1 MKSIIQEK
9 IKTLWY
15 VVIFFYGRYTKEV
28 VLRDLIFVGVIIAE
42 MAGITISGKFLDAT
56 LEVIR
61 ASTGTFNIQEYLAT
75 DSFYFLAISLLLLI
89 VVIVGRN
96 VRANIATNVADKVWK
111 DTSLEVMGK
120 ISNTN
125 LQDIE
130 KPKLQN
136 LIDFIPNYSITNML
150 LSYEAFSAIVYQVAR
165 GTTAFIILS
174 SHLGWT
180 SLILI
185 IFVLPEVLLGHF
197 NRKRIQLYDD
207 NQMSRLKLTS
217 YIYFTLG
224 MDIRNFMELR
234 VDNTY
239 DFLRKRYKKEREEY
253 LDGLFERRKH
263 FTIDNTFGS
272 VSGQLFKYVYII
284 YLVAHVIINKIT
296 IGTFSALFNYVE
308 VVYSSALT
316 ALNTL
321 SLLDTNLAY
330 ASKYF
335 ELVHYQG
342 FGDEKQGFA
351 KLGKKVPSLVFN
363 NLDFAYPDQPERKVL
378 ENINL
383 TIKPGEKVAFFGG
396 DGSGKSSLI
405 KILTGLY
412 EVTSGDYQIGEYS
425 IRELARGELKRK
437 MAVTFQNFVNYN
449 FSIRENITLTSE
461 KKNID
466 MDLYKKVIKICEI
479 DKFMKKENITD
490 KLILGKYLDGKELSP
505 GYWQRLAIARMLY
518 RNRDIFI
525 MDEPFAFIDAPSRDF
540 ILRNIIDFVGPK
552 RTLILITR
560 DTDMLDEFDR
570 IYMFDDGHIVEAGN
584 WRELMKRKGKFYKE
598 VKLNQ

>member
-9 IKTLWY
+9 LKTLWY
-15 VVIFFYGRYTKEV
+15 VVVFFYGRYTKEV
-28 VLRDLIFVGVIIAE
+28 VLRDLIFIAVIIAE
-42 MAGITISGKFLDAT
+42 MAGITIAGKFLDAT

-61 ASTGTFNIQEYLAT
+61 ASTGSFDVQEYLAT
-75 DSFYFLAISLLLLI
+75 DSFFFLAISLLLLI

-96 VRANIATNVADKVWK
+96 IRANIAADVADKVWK
-111 DTSLEVMGK
+111 DTSLEVVGK
-120 ISNTN
+120 LSNTN
-125 LQDIE
+125 LQDVE

-136 LIDFIPNYSITNML
+136 LIDFIPNYSINNML
-150 LSYEAFSAIVYQVAR
+150 LSYEAFSAIVYQIAR
-165 GTTAFIILS
+165 GATAFVILS
-174 SHLGWT
+174 SHLGLT

-185 IFVLPEVLLGHF
+185 VFVLPEVLMSHF

-207 NQMSRLKLTS
+207 NQMGRLKLTN

-239 DFLRKRYKKEREEY
+239 DFLRKRFQKEREEY

-272 VSGQLFKYVYII
+272 VAGQLFKYVYII

-308 VVYSSALT
+308 VVYSSALA

-321 SLLDTNLAY
+321 SLLDTNLSY

-335 ELVHYQG
+335 EFVHYQG
-342 FGDEKQGFA
+342 FGDEKQGYA
-351 KLGKKVPSLVFN
+351 KLGKKVPTLAFH

-378 ENINL
+378 ENISL
-383 TIKPGEKVAFFGG
+383 TIKAGEKVAFFGG
-396 DGSGKSSLI
+396 DGSGKSSFI

-437 MAVTFQNFVNYN
+437 MSVTFQNYVNYN

-461 KKNID
+461 RKNIE
-466 MDLYKKVIKICEI
+466 MELYKKVIKICEI

-540 ILRNIIDFVGPK
+540 ILRNIIDFVGPN

-584 WRELMKRKGKFYKE
+584 WRELIKRRGKFYKE

>member
-15 VVIFFYGRYTKEV
+15 VVVFFYGRYTKEV
-28 VLRDLIFVGVIIAE
+28 VLRDLIFVLVIVAE
-42 MAGITISGKFLDAT
+42 MVGIAVAGKFLDAT
-56 LEVIR
+56 LEVIE
-61 ASTGTFNIQEYLAT
+61 ASTGSFDIQSYIAT

-96 VRANIATNVADKVWK
+96 IRANIAANVADKVWK
-111 DTSLEVMGK
+111 DTSLEVVGK
-120 ISNTN
+120 LSNTN
-125 LQDIE
+125 LQDVE
-130 KPKLQN
+130 KTKLQN
-136 LIDFIPNYSITNML
+136 LIDFIPNYSINNML
-150 LSYEAFSAIVYQVAR
+150 LSYEAFSSIVYQVAR
-165 GTTAFIILS
+165 GVTAFVILS

-185 IFVLPEVLLGHF
+185 LFVLPEVLMSHF

-207 NQMSRLKLTS
+207 NQMGRLKLTN
-217 YIYFTLG
+217 YIYFTLSI
-224 MDIRNFMELR
+224 DIRNFMELR
-234 VDNTY
+234 VDNAY
-239 DFLRKRYKKEREEY
+239 DFLKKRFKKEREEY
-253 LDGLFERRKH
+253 LGGLFERRKH

-272 VSGQLFKYVYII
+272 VTGQLFKYVYII

-308 VVYSSALT
+308 VVYSSALA

-321 SLLDTNLAY
+321 SLLDTHLAY
-330 ASKYF
+330 TSKYF
-335 ELVHYQG
+335 EFVHYQG
-342 FGDEKQGFA
+342 FGDERQGFER
-351 KLGKKVPSLVFN
+351 LGKKVPSLSFH

-383 TIKPGEKVAFFGG
+383 EIKPGEKVAFFGG

-405 KILTGLY
+405 KVLTGLY
-412 EVTSGDYQIGEYS
+412 EVTSGDYHIGKYS

-437 MAVTFQNFVNYN
+437 MSVIFQNYVNYN
-449 FSIRENITLTSE
+449 FSIRENITLMSE

-466 MDLYKKVIKICEI
+466 KELYRKVIKICEI
-479 DKFMKKENITD
+479 DKFMKKENISD

-525 MDEPFAFIDAPSRDF
+525 MDEPFSFIDAPSRDF
-540 ILRNIIDFVGPK
+540 ILRNIIDFLGPN

-584 WRELMKRKGKFYKE
+584 WRDLIRRKGRFYRE

>member
-9 IKTLWY
+9 IKTLWH

-28 VLRDLIFVGVIIAE
+28 VLRDLIFVGVIVAE
-42 MAGITISGKFLDAT
+42 MIGITIAGKFLDAT

-61 ASTGTFNIQEYLAT
+61 ASTGEFDIQEYLAT

-96 VRANIATNVADKVWK
+96 IRANIAANVADKVWK

-125 LQDIE
+125 LQDVE

-185 IFVLPEVLLGHF
+185 LFVLPEVLMSHF

-239 DFLRKRYKKEREEY
+239 DFLKKRYQKEREEY
-253 LDGLFERRKH
+253 LGGLFERRKH

-272 VSGQLFKYVYII
+272 VSGQLFKYVYVI

-316 ALNTL
+316 ALNTF
-321 SLLDTNLAY
+321 SLLDTHLAY

-335 ELVHYQG
+335 EFVHYQG

-351 KLGKKVPSLVFN
+351 KLGKKVPSLAFN

-383 TIKPGEKVAFFGG
+383 VIKPGEKVAFFGG

-437 MAVTFQNFVNYN
+437 MSVTFQNYVNYN

-479 DKFMKKENITD
+479 DRFMKKENITD

-584 WRELMKRKGKFYKE
+584 WRELIKRKGKFYKE
-598 VKLNQ
+598 VKFNQ